1 MQFLSKTIPEI
12 KTEILPV
19 KKSPPELVTFDVG
32 GMKCAG
38 CAKAVERQ
46 LMQYSGVISACVNL
60 AVEVATVECQPGA
73 VDAEALAKKL
83 TDNGFPCQS
92 RLGENQREAE
102 AATIERRRQEI
113 RQQIKQL
120 TIALILI
127 ILSGLGHVLGTKA
140 PILSNI
146 WFHWG
151 LATLALL
158 LPGRPI
164 IVDGCR
170 SLWRNAPN
178 MNTLVALGAVTAYTA
193 SNAALLFPRV
203 GWECFFDE
211 PVMLLGFILLG
222 KTLEQ
227 QARRRAASALQ
238 ALIALQPAKAR
249 LVDFK
254 LASLDLRSE
263 QLPLNSTSE
272 VYDPQYIEIP
282 ADRVRVG
289 EWLQV
294 LPGEKI
300 PVDGEVCEG
309 KTTVDES
316 MLTGESMPV
325 LKQPGDI
332 VAAGTINKSGAV
344 VMRATRTG
352 KETTVAQMVAL
363 VQAAQT
369 RKAPIQNL
377 ADTVAGYFVYGV
389 MGISVLT
396 FLFWYFAGTH
406 IWPSV
411 LLGHGAMNMAHG
423 AMNMGNQLPIIHYQ
437 SPLLLSLK
445 LAIAVLVI
453 ACPCALGL
461 ATPTAIL
468 VGSGIGAERGL
479 LIRGGDVLE
488 RVHQLDTVVFD
499 KTGTLTTG
507 NLTLTDYLPIFQNS
521 EWDLNSDINV
531 GNRQDACSTI
541 DGFSGDKQEVCSTID
556 GVSGDKQEVCSTI
569 DGVSGD
575 RQEVCSTIDGVSG
588 DRQEVCSTIDGVSGN
603 RQDACST
610 IDGVSGTVD
619 SKLLQIAAA
628 VERGASHTIAAA
640 ILLEA
645 QQQGLPLLAAED
657 FCTEPG
663 FGVSG
668 LVEGRR
674 VFAGNVEWMKK
685 QGVAVATE
693 LSGSCKGQTA
703 VYVASEGVLLG
714 VIGLKDTL
722 RPDAKAAVERLRGMG
737 LRVMMLTGDTPSAAA
752 ATAQQLDLTAADVLA
767 EVRPEGKARAIATLQ
782 AQGCK
787 VAVVGD
793 GINDAP
799 ALAQADVGIGLHCGT
814 DVAVE
819 TAQIVLMRNAL
830 MDVVESIELGRATFN
845 KIRQNLFWAFG
856 YNTLGI
862 PVAAGILLPATGI
875 LLSPAAAGAF
885 MAFSS
890 VSVVT
895 NSLFLR
901 RGFRS

>member
-1 MQFLSKTIPEI
+1 MHFFAKTIPEI
-12 KTEILPV
+12 QPEIIPV
-19 KKSPPELVTFDVG
+19 KESPPEVVTFDVG

-83 TDNGFPCQS
+83 TDNGFPSQS

-140 PILSNI
+140 PILTNI

-193 SNAALLFPRV
+193 SNAALLFPRM

-238 ALIALQPAKAR
+238 ALMALQPAKAR

-254 LASLDLRSE
+254 LPSLDVRSE
-263 QLPLNSTSE
+263 ELPLNSTSE
-272 VYDPQYIEIP
+272 VYNPQYIEIP

-309 KTTVDES
+309 KTTIDES

-325 LKQPGDI
+325 LKQPGDT

-389 MGISVLT
+389 MAISVLT

-411 LLGHGAMNMAHG
+411 LLGQGAMNMDHG
-423 AMNMGNQLPIIHYQ
+423 AMNMGNEFPIIYYQ

-521 EWDLNSDINV
+521 ELDLNSDINV
-531 GNRQDACSTI
+531 GNSPD
-541 DGFSGDKQEVCSTID
+541 VCSTID
-556 GVSGDKQEVCSTI
+556 GVSAS
-569 DGVSGD
+569 
-575 RQEVCSTIDGVSG
+575 
-588 DRQEVCSTIDGVSGN
+588 
-603 RQDACST
+603 A
-610 IDGVSGTVD
+610 VD

-628 VERGASHTIAAA
+628 VERGACHPIAAA

-663 FGVSG
+663 FGVSA

-674 VFAGNVEWMKK
+674 VFAGNAEWMSE
-685 QGVAVATE
+685 QGVAVATQ
-693 LSGSCKGQTA
+693 LSGSMEGKTA

-737 LRVMMLTGDTPSAAA
+737 LRVMMLTGDTASAAA

-767 EVRPEGKARAIATLQ
+767 GVRPEGKARAIATLQ

-901 RGFRS
+901 RGFRG